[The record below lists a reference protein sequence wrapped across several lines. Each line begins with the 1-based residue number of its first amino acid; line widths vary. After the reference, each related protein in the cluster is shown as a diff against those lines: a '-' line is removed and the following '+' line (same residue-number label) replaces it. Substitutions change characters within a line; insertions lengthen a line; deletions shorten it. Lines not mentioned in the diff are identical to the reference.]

1 MDLLRQK
8 FDDTTYSIMST
19 RKKLHY
25 DMRNGKIDPSGDYKR
40 RLPAWARITMP
51 NTKYPSLE
59 SNLGGYEQSYDH
71 QDTNRPIKAMLKS
84 LSIKRVTGKA
94 EKMNLTLEI
103 DVEFEV
109 FSFDEFV
116 TYSKAYLRREKD
128 RNPIT
133 IEWGNG
139 SDYGGRGRVS
149 NKIVGAY
156 VIAGGYSNTELN
168 TYICR
173 FNAIGPASAIA
184 NLDVLSCD
192 ISYIFPNQ
200 VFNYGSLL
208 YTGTENVSSLITKI
222 MYDLQEGGSKR
233 TSQFSDGYEPKSV
246 GMAGGNPIGKIY
258 KYFPGSNAFM
268 AFISSF
274 MNSKEER
281 TGIGSDAHEYISLQY
296 LVDLINKT
304 IIKATNDKCGNKFKF
319 RISFEKEHPFSSV
332 PASKLGNKFRSGD
345 PTSVLFLG
353 RGSGNYKNNA
363 GHGKD
368 FEIGGSFFK
377 SNCFLGDRIA
387 HRYILISRRFVVDE
401 LHLKFQELN
410 TAREESTKNKTNKT
424 DRISDVTYSIKEF
437 FETIFSR
444 ISRCSGNF
452 VNLSFRLPDPT
463 KIDDKFQLQEL
474 IITDALA
481 VSDKPHP
488 LFELDP
494 IKGDGNSLSL
504 VVEGKLPTDL
514 VDLALVTG
522 IREGSGT
529 SGKISEDTEYPDNV
543 DKEYKSIIKKLT
555 STDEKTGVYARMA
568 KKDFSE
574 DTIADACSSLAEF
587 KKTHNA
593 IEVIRGTS
601 TKGGFSFMEYFD
613 LEMKVEMEGTYPII
627 AGNVFTSTN
636 LPDFARPS
644 NGIGFVVMDVE
655 DKIDATGV
663 WTTSISTR
671 ACPYLNIS

>member
-8 FDDTTYSIMST
+8 FDTNTLGAMEA
-19 RKKLHY
+19 RKTLHY
-25 DMRNGKIDPSGDYKR
+25 KMRNGGTDPSGDYKR
-40 RLPAWARITMP
+40 RLPAWANISIP
-51 NTKYPSLE
+51 NTRYPSLI
-59 SNLGGYEQSYDH
+59 SRLGGYESTYNSQVD
-71 QDTNRPIKAMLKS
+71 NRPKGAILKS

-109 FSFDEFV
+109 FSYDAFV
-116 TYSKAYLRREKD
+116 TYARAYLRREKD

-133 IEWGNG
+133 IRWGHG
-139 SDYGGRGRVS
+139 SDFDGRGLVS
-149 NKIVGAY
+149 NKIEGAY
-156 VIAGGYSNTELN
+156 IIAGGYSNTDQN

-192 ISYIFPNQ
+192 VSYKFPNQ
-200 VFNYGSLL
+200 KFVYGNSLL
-208 YTGTENVSSLITKI
+208 VSTENVTSLITKI
-222 MYDLQEGGSKR
+222 MYDLQEGGKDR
-233 TSQFSDGYEPKSV
+233 TSGFSDGYEPKSQ
-246 GMAGGNPIGKIY
+246 GMAGGNPVGKIY
-258 KYFPGSNAFM
+258 KYFPGSSKLGS
-268 AFISSF
+268 FIMSF
-274 MNSKEER
+274 LNSKDES
-281 TGIGSDAHEYISLQY
+281 TGVGSDAHEYVSLQY

-304 IIKATNDKCGNKFKF
+304 IISITNEKCGNKLKFKL
-319 RISFEKEHPFSSV
+319 SFEKEYPYSYTPTSV
-332 PASKLGNKFRSGD
+332 IGQKFRSAD
-345 PTSVLFLG
+345 PVNVLFLG

-363 GHGKD
+363 GQGKD

-377 SNCFLGDRIA
+377 TNCVLGDYVA
-387 HRYILISRRFVVDE
+387 HRYILISRKAVVDE
-401 LHLKFQELN
+401 LSIKFKELN

-437 FETIFSR
+437 FETIFSK
-444 ISRCSGNF
+444 ISRASGNY

-463 KIDDKFQLQEL
+463 KINNAISMQEL
-474 IITDALA
+474 IITDAMSISGEK
-481 VSDKPHP
+481 VK
-488 LFELDP
+488 LFEFDP
-494 IKGDGNSLSL
+494 IKGDGNCLSL

-529 SGKISEDTEYPDNV
+529 SGKVSEDTSYISNV
-543 DKEYKSIIKKLT
+543 KKEYDSILQKLT
-555 STDEKTGVYARMA
+555 STDETIGVYAKMA
-568 KKDFSE
+568 KKEFSE
-574 DTIADACSSLAEF
+574 DSIADACSTLSEF
-587 KKTHNA
+587 KKVFNA
-593 IEVIRGTS
+593 MQVMSG
-601 TKGGFSFMEYFD
+601 KNLNGKFSFTEYFD

-627 AGNVFTSTN
+627 AGNIFTSTN

-663 WTTSISTR
+663 WTTSVSTR
-671 ACPYLNIS
+671 ACPYLDL

>member
-8 FDDTTYSIMST
+8 FDDSTFGIMSK
-19 RKKLHY
+19 RKEEHY
-25 DMRNGKIDPSGDYKR
+25 RMRNGGDDPSGDYAR
-40 RLPAWARITMP
+40 RLPAWARISMP
-51 NTKYPSLE
+51 NTRYPSLE
-59 SNLGGYEQSYDH
+59 ANLGGYAESYNET
-71 QDTNRPIKAMLKS
+71 TNRPKRAILKS

-116 TYSKAYLRREKD
+116 TYSRAYLRREKD

-139 SDYGGRGRVS
+139 SDYNGRGKIS
-149 NKIVGAY
+149 NKIEGAY

-173 FNAIGPASAIA
+173 FNAIGPASAVA

-200 VFNYGSLL
+200 TFKYGSSLL
-208 YTGTENVSSLITKI
+208 AGTENVASLITKI
-222 MYDLQEGGSKR
+222 MYDLQEGGSTR
-233 TSQFSDGYEPKSV
+233 TANLGDGYEPRSKD
-246 GMAGGNPIGKIY
+246 MAGGNPVGKIY
-258 KYFPGSNAFM
+258 EYFPGSNRFIS
-268 AFISSF
+268 FISSF
-274 MNSKEER
+274 LNSAEEK

-296 LVDLINKT
+296 IVDLINKT
-304 IIKATNDKCGNKFKF
+304 ILKATNDKCGGKFKF
-319 RISFEKEHPFSSV
+319 KISFEKENPYSAV
-332 PASKLGNKFRSGD
+332 PASTLGNKFRSAD

-363 GHGKD
+363 GNGKD

-377 SNCFLGDRIA
+377 TNCFLGDRIA
-387 HRYILISRRFVVDE
+387 HRYILVSRRFVVDE

-452 VNLSFRLPDPT
+452 VNLSFRCPDPT
-463 KIDDKFQLQEL
+463 KINDKFELQEL

-481 VSDKPHP
+481 VSGAPHP

-504 VVEGKLPTDL
+504 IVEGKLPTDL
-514 VDLALVTG
+514 VALALVTG

-529 SGKISEDTEYPDNV
+529 SGKISEDTKYPDNV
-543 DKEYKSIIKKLT
+543 DKEYNSLIKKLT
-555 STDEKTGVYARMA
+555 STDEKIGVYAKMA

-587 KKTHNA
+587 KKIHNA
-593 IEVIRGTS
+593 IEVIRGTN
-601 TKGGFSFMEYFD
+601 TNGKFSFMEYFD
-613 LEMKVEMEGTYPII
+613 LEMKIEMEGTYPII

-671 ACPYLNIS
+671 ACPYLNL